1 MTVSRAQIELAL
13 RNVIDPELGKPVTML
28 GMVRKIEVEGGT
40 VRIVLAL
47 TIAGCPL
54 KDSFQEQVQRHVGAV
69 PGVESVELAFEEMT
83 DEQKQALRQ
92 KLGIPEKRGISLH
105 EGTRVLAVTSGKGG
119 VGKSSISV
127 NLAAALSGLGE
138 QVGVLDAD
146 IYGHSVPQL
155 LGVTQ
160 HPVAIDEMIV
170 PPLGHGLKL
179 MSIGFFID
187 ENKPVIWRGPM
198 LHKAL
203 EQFLSDVHWG
213 DLDTLVVDMPPGT
226 GDVALS
232 LAQLLPRAETIVV
245 TTPQPLAQEVAARAA
260 LMANETGMRLLGV
273 VENMS
278 YLVGTGQ
285 EVFGSGGGERLAE
298 ELGVPL
304 LGRVPLDPV
313 LRECGERGEP
323 VTLGAPESEAAA
335 AIVSIAK
342 AVAGSRK

>member
-1 MTVSRAQIELAL
+1 MSLSRAQIEFAL

-28 GMVRKIEVEGGT
+28 GMVRGIEIDGGA
-40 VRIVLAL
+40 VRIKLAL
-47 TIAGCPL
+47 TTAGCPL
-54 KDSFQEQVQRHVGAV
+54 KDSFKEQVERHVGAV
-69 PGVESVELAFEEMT
+69 PGVESVELSFEEMT
-83 DEQKQALRQ
+83 AEQKQALR
-92 KLGIPEKRGISLH
+92 KRLGIPDKKGISLS
-105 EGTRVLAVTSGKGG
+105 ERTRVLAVTSGKGG

-127 NLAAALSGLGE
+127 NLAAALSALGE

-160 HPVAIDEMIV
+160 RPVAVDEMIV

-179 MSIGFFID
+179 MSIGFFLD

-198 LHKAL
+198 LHRAL
-203 EQFLSDVHWG
+203 EQFLSEVHWG
-213 DLDTLVVDMPPGT
+213 EIDTLIVDMPPGT

-232 LAQLLPRAETIVV
+232 LAQLLPSAEAIVV

-304 LGRVPLDPV
+304 LGRVPLDPI

-323 VTLGAPESEAAA
+323 VSVGAPESEAAV
-335 AIVSIAK
+335 AIKSIAK
-342 AVAGSRK
+342 AVAGSRV

>member
-1 MTVSRAQIELAL
+1 MTVSRVQIEMAL

-28 GMVRKIEVEGGT
+28 GMVRKIEIEGGI

-92 KLGIPEKRGISLH
+92 RLGIPEKRGISLH
-105 EGTRVLAVTSGKGG
+105 EKTRVLAVTSGKGG

-160 HPVAIDEMIV
+160 RPAAVDEMIV

-179 MSIGFFID
+179 MSIGFFLD

-213 DLDTLVVDMPPGT
+213 DIDTLVVDMPPGT

-323 VTLGAPESEAAA
+323 VTVGAPESEAAA
-335 AIVSIAK
+335 AIESIAE
-342 AVAGSRK
+342 AVAGSRA

>member
-1 MTVSRAQIELAL
+1 MAL
-13 RNVIDPELGKPVTML
+13 RNVVDPELGKPVTML
-28 GMVRKIEVEGGT
+28 GMVRGIEIDGGT
-40 VRIVLAL
+40 VRITLAL
-47 TIAGCPL
+47 TTAGCPL
-54 KDSFQEQVQRHVGAV
+54 KDSFKEQVERHVGDL
-69 PGVESVELAFEEMT
+69 PGVESVELSFEEMT
-83 DEQKQALRQ
+83 PEQKQKLR
-92 KLGIPEKRGISLH
+92 KRLGIPDKKGISLS
-105 EGTRVLAVTSGKGG
+105 ERTRVLAVTSGKGG

-127 NLAAALSGLGE
+127 NLAFALSALGE

-160 HPVAIDEMIV
+160 RPVAVDEMIV

-179 MSIGFFID
+179 MSIGFFLD

-198 LHKAL
+198 LHRAL
-203 EQFLSDVHWG
+203 EQFLSEVHWG
-213 DLDTLVVDMPPGT
+213 ELDTLIVDMPPGT

-232 LAQLLPRAETIVV
+232 LAQLLPRAEAIVV

-260 LMANETGMRLLGV
+260 LMANETGMRVLGV
-273 VENMS
+273 IENMS
-278 YLVGTGQ
+278 YLVGSGQ

-323 VTLGAPESEAAA
+323 VSLGAPESEAAF
-335 AIVSIAK
+335 AIASIAA
-342 AVAGSRK
+342 AVAGSRA

>member
-1 MTVSRAQIELAL
+1 MSVSRAQVEMAL

-28 GMVRKIEVEGGT
+28 GMVRKVEVEGGA

-47 TIAGCPL
+47 TVAGCPM
-54 KDSFQEQVQRHVGAV
+54 KDSFQEQVAGHVGAV
-69 PGVESVELAFEEMT
+69 PGVESVELEFEEMT
-83 DEQKQALRQ
+83 PEQKEKLR
-92 KLGIPEKRGISLH
+92 KRLGIPEKKGISLQ
-105 EGTRVLAVTSGKGG
+105 EKTRVLAVTSGKGG
-119 VGKSSISV
+119 VGKSSLSV
-127 NLAAALSGLGE
+127 NLAAALAALGE

-160 HPVAIDEMIV
+160 KPVVVDEMIV

-179 MSIGFFID
+179 MSIGFFLD
-187 ENKPVIWRGPM
+187 ENKPVIWRGPL
-198 LHKAL
+198 LHRAL

-213 DLDTLVVDMPPGT
+213 EIDTLVVDMPPGT

-260 LMANETGMRLLGV
+260 LMAKETGMRLLGV

-285 EVFGSGGGERLAE
+285 ELFGSGGGERLAA

-323 VTLGAPESEAAA
+323 VTIGAPESEAASA
-335 AIVSIAK
+335 VVSIAE
-342 AVAGSRK
+342 AVAGSRI

>member
-1 MTVSRAQIELAL
+1 VALSRAQIELAL

-28 GMVRKIEVEGGT
+28 GMVRRIEIDGGT
-40 VRIVLAL
+40 VRIALAV

-54 KDSFQEQVQRHVGAV
+54 KNSFREQVERHVGAV
-69 PGVESVELAFEEMT
+69 PGVESVELTFEEMT
-83 DEQKQALRQ
+83 AEQKEKLR
-92 KLGIPEKRGISLH
+92 KLLGIPEKKGLSLQ

-119 VGKSSISV
+119 VGKSSLSV
-127 NLAAALSGLGE
+127 NLAAALAGLGE

-160 HPVAIDEMIV
+160 KPVAVDEMIV

-179 MSIGFFID
+179 MSIGFFLD

-198 LHKAL
+198 LHRAL

-213 DLDTLVVDMPPGT
+213 DIDTLVVDMPPGT
-226 GDVALS
+226 GDVAIS
-232 LAQLLPRAETIVV
+232 LGQLLPHAEAIVV

-323 VTLGAPESEAAA
+323 VTVGAPESETAS
-335 AIVSIAK
+335 AIVSIAE
-342 AVAGSRK
+342 AVAGRRV

>member
-1 MTVSRAQIELAL
+1 MPVSRAQLEMAL
-13 RNVIDPELGKPVTML
+13 RNVVDPELGKPVTAL
-28 GMVRKIEVEGGT
+28 GMVRGIEIEGRI

-47 TIAGCPL
+47 TVAGCPM
-54 KDSFQEQVQRHVGAV
+54 KSSFQEQVQKHVGSL
-69 PGVESVELAFEEMT
+69 PGVESVELSFEEMT
-83 DEQKQALRQ
+83 AEQKEQLR
-92 KLGIPEKRGISLH
+92 KRLGIPEKKGISLRPS
-105 EGTRVLAVTSGKGG
+105 TRVLAVTSGKGG

-127 NLAAALSGLGE
+127 NLASALSLLGE

-155 LGVTQ
+155 LGVHQ
-160 HPVAIDEMIV
+160 QPVAVDEMIV
-170 PPLGHGLKL
+170 PPIGHGLKL
-179 MSIGFFID
+179 MSIGFFLD
-187 ENKPVIWRGPM
+187 ENRPVIWRGPM
-198 LHKAL
+198 LHRAL

-213 DLDTLVVDMPPGT
+213 EIDTLVVDMPPGT

-232 LAQLLPRAETIVV
+232 LAQLLPHAETIVV

-260 LMANETGMRLLGV
+260 LMANETGMHLLGV

-285 EVFGSGGGERLAE
+285 ELFGSGGGERLAE
-298 ELGVPL
+298 ELQIPL

-323 VTLGAPESEAAA
+323 VTVGAPESEAAS
-335 AIVSIAK
+335 AIASIAQ
-342 AVAGSRK
+342 AVAGRRV

>member
-1 MTVSRAQIELAL
+1 MAL
-13 RNVIDPELGKPVTML
+13 RNVVDPELGKPVTML
-28 GMVRKIEVEGGT
+28 GMVRGIEIDGGT
-40 VRIVLAL
+40 VRITLAL
-47 TIAGCPL
+47 TTAGCPL
-54 KDSFQEQVQRHVGAV
+54 KDSFKEQVERHVGDL
-69 PGVESVELAFEEMT
+69 PGVESVELSFEEMT
-83 DEQKQALRQ
+83 PEQKQKLR
-92 KLGIPEKRGISLH
+92 KRLGIPDKKGISLS
-105 EGTRVLAVTSGKGG
+105 ERTRVLAVTSGKGG

-127 NLAAALSGLGE
+127 NLAFALSALGE

-160 HPVAIDEMIV
+160 RPVAVDEMIV

-179 MSIGFFID
+179 MSIGFFLD

-198 LHKAL
+198 LHRAL
-203 EQFLSDVHWG
+203 EQFLSEVHWG
-213 DLDTLVVDMPPGT
+213 ELDTLIVDMPPGT

-232 LAQLLPRAETIVV
+232 LAQLLPRAEAIVV

-260 LMANETGMRLLGV
+260 LMANETGMRVLGV
-273 VENMS
+273 IENMS

-313 LRECGERGEP
+313 LRECGEGGCCYCLDRRGGCGQPRLASALE
-323 VTLGAPESEAAA
+323 EEN
-335 AIVSIAK
+335 
-342 AVAGSRK
+342 

>member
-1 MTVSRAQIELAL
+1 MAL
-13 RNVIDPELGKPVTML
+13 RNVVDPELGKPVTML
-28 GMVRKIEVEGGT
+28 GMVRGIEIDGGT
-40 VRIVLAL
+40 VRITLAL
-47 TIAGCPL
+47 TTAGCPL
-54 KDSFQEQVQRHVGAV
+54 KDSFKEQVERHVGEL
-69 PGVESVELAFEEMT
+69 PGVESVELSFEEMT
-83 DEQKQALRQ
+83 PEQKQKLR
-92 KLGIPEKRGISLH
+92 KRLGIPDKKGISLS
-105 EGTRVLAVTSGKGG
+105 ERTRVLAVTSGKGG

-127 NLAAALSGLGE
+127 NLAFALSALGE

-160 HPVAIDEMIV
+160 RPVAVDEMIV

-179 MSIGFFID
+179 MSIGFFLD
-187 ENKPVIWRGPM
+187 ENKPVILRGPM
-198 LHKAL
+198 LHRAL
-203 EQFLSDVHWG
+203 EQFLSEVHWG
-213 DLDTLVVDMPPGT
+213 ELDTLIVDMPPGT

-232 LAQLLPRAETIVV
+232 LAQLLPRAEAIVV

-260 LMANETGMRLLGV
+260 LMANETGMRVLGV

-278 YLVGTGQ
+278 YLVGSGQ

-323 VTLGAPESEAAA
+323 VSLGAPESEAAF
-335 AIVSIAK
+335 AIASIAA
-342 AVAGSRK
+342 AVAGSRA

>member
-1 MTVSRAQIELAL
+1 MAL

-28 GMVRKIEVEGGT
+28 GMVRRIEIDGAA
-40 VRIVLAL
+40 VRITLAL
-47 TIAGCPL
+47 TTAGCPL
-54 KDSFQEQVQRHVGAV
+54 KDSFQEQVARHVGAV
-69 PGVESVELAFEEMT
+69 PGVESVELSFEEMT
-83 DEQKQALRQ
+83 AEQKQALR
-92 KLGIPEKRGISLH
+92 KRLGISEKKGISLQ
-105 EGTRVLAVTSGKGG
+105 ERTRVLAVTSGKGG

-127 NLAAALSGLGE
+127 NLAAALSALGE

-155 LGVTQ
+155 LGVSQ
-160 HPVAIDEMIV
+160 HPVAVDAMIV

-179 MSIGFFID
+179 MSIGFFLD

-198 LHKAL
+198 LRRAL
-203 EQFLSDVHWG
+203 EQFLSDVLWG
-213 DLDTLVVDMPPGT
+213 EIDTLVVDMPPGT
-226 GDVALS
+226 GDVAIS
-232 LAQLLPRAETIVV
+232 LAQLLPSAEAIVV

-260 LMANETGMRLLGV
+260 LMANETGM
-273 VENMS
+273 
-278 YLVGTGQ
+278 
-285 EVFGSGGGERLAE
+285 RLAE

-335 AIVSIAK
+335 AIVSIAE
-342 AVAGSRK
+342 AVAGSRV

>member
-1 MTVSRAQIELAL
+1 MAL
-13 RNVIDPELGKPVTML
+13 RNVVDPELGKPVTML
-28 GMVRKIEVEGGT
+28 GMVRGIEIDGGT
-40 VRIVLAL
+40 VRITLAL
-47 TIAGCPL
+47 TTAGCPL
-54 KDSFQEQVQRHVGAV
+54 KDSFKEQVERHVGEL
-69 PGVESVELAFEEMT
+69 PGVESVELSFEEMT
-83 DEQKQALRQ
+83 PEQKQKLR
-92 KLGIPEKRGISLH
+92 KRLGIPDKKGISLS
-105 EGTRVLAVTSGKGG
+105 ERTRVLAVTSGKGG

-127 NLAAALSGLGE
+127 NLAFALSALGE

-160 HPVAIDEMIV
+160 RPVAVDEMIV

-179 MSIGFFID
+179 MSIGFFLD

-198 LHKAL
+198 LHRAL
-203 EQFLSDVHWG
+203 EQFLSEVHWG
-213 DLDTLVVDMPPGT
+213 ELDTLIVDMPPGT

-232 LAQLLPRAETIVV
+232 LAQLLPRAEAIVV

-260 LMANETGMRLLGV
+260 LMANETGMRVLGV
-273 VENMS
+273 IENMS

-323 VTLGAPESEAAA
+323 VSLGAPESEAAV
-335 AIVSIAK
+335 AIASIAA
-342 AVAGSRK
+342 AVAGSRA

>member
-69 PGVESVELAFEEMT
+69 PGVESVDLAFEEMT

-92 KLGIPEKRGISLH
+92 RLGIPEKRGISLH

-160 HPVAIDEMIV
+160 RPAAVDEMIV

-179 MSIGFFID
+179 MSIGFFLD

-342 AVAGSRK
+342 AVAGSRV

>member
-13 RNVIDPELGKPVTML
+13 SNVVDPELGKPVTML
-28 GMVRKIEVEGGT
+28 GMVRRIEIEGGAVHIT
-40 VRIVLAL
+40 LAL
-47 TIAGCPL
+47 TVAGCPL
-54 KDSFQEQVQRHVGAV
+54 KGSFQEQVSKHVGAI
-69 PGVESVELAFEEMT
+69 PGVESVELTFEEMT
-83 DEQKQALRQ
+83 AEQREKLR
-92 KLGIPEKRGISLH
+92 KLLGIPEKRGISLQ
-105 EGTRVLAVTSGKGG
+105 ERTRVLAVTSGKGG
-119 VGKSSISV
+119 VGKSSLSV
-127 NLAAALSGLGE
+127 NLAAALAGLGE

-160 HPVAIDEMIV
+160 RPVAVDEMIV

-179 MSIGFFID
+179 MSIGFFLD

-198 LHKAL
+198 LHRAL

-226 GDVALS
+226 GDVAIS
-232 LAQLLPRAETIVV
+232 LGQLLPHAEAIVV

-323 VTLGAPESEAAA
+323 VSLGAPESEAAF
-335 AIVSIAK
+335 AIASIAA
-342 AVAGSRK
+342 AVAGSRA

>member
-1 MTVSRAQIELAL
+1 MALSRAQIEMAL
-13 RNVIDPELGKPVTML
+13 RNVVDPELGRPVTML
-28 GMVRKIEVEGGT
+28 GMVRGIEIDGGT
-40 VRIVLAL
+40 VRIKLAL
-47 TIAGCPL
+47 TTAGCPL
-54 KDSFQEQVQRHVGAV
+54 KDSFKEQVTRHVGAL
-69 PGVESVELAFEEMT
+69 PGVESVELDFEEMT
-83 DEQKQALRQ
+83 PEQKQALKKR
-92 KLGIPEKRGISLH
+92 LGISEKKGISLS
-105 EGTRVLAVTSGKGG
+105 ERTRVLAVTSGKGG

-127 NLAAALSGLGE
+127 NLAAALSALGE

-160 HPVAIDEMIV
+160 YPVAVEEMIV

-179 MSIGFFID
+179 MSIGFFLD

-198 LHKAL
+198 LHRAL

-213 DLDTLVVDMPPGT
+213 DIDTLVVDMPPGT

-232 LAQLLPRAETIVV
+232 LAQLLPHAEAIVV

-278 YLVGTGQ
+278 YLVGSGQ
-285 EVFGSGGGERLAE
+285 ELFGSGGGERLAA

-323 VTLGAPESEAAA
+323 VTVGAPESEAAA
-335 AIVSIAK
+335 AIVSIAE
-342 AVAGSRK
+342 AVVGNRA